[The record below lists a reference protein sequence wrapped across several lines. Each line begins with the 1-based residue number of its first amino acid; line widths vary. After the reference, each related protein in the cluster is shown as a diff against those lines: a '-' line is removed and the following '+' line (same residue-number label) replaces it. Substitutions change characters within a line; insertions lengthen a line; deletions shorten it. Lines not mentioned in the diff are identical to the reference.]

1 MLVPRRLFV
10 PTPVEVTLIVALGMA
25 GAFWGIYF
33 RYMIVEPSTVGLA
46 CEGGLAT
53 ATCTVRKAVIAL
65 FTNTVFGYVA
75 IGAALL
81 ALIRPLAPLMA
92 IALMAG
98 GAGLSLYNTATSA
111 LAIALVILVL
121 ARRELQKETD

>member
-1 MLVPRRLFV
+1 MLAPRHLYV
-10 PTPVEVTLIVALGMA
+10 PTATEITLIVALAMA
-25 GAFWGIYF
+25 ATFWGIYF
-33 RYMIVEPSTVGLA
+33 RYLIVEPATVGLA
-46 CEGGLAT
+46 CEAGLAT

-75 IGAALL
+75 LGAAVL
-81 ALIRPLAPLMA
+81 AMIRPLAPLMA

-111 LAIALVILVL
+111 LAIGLVILVL
-121 ARRELQKETD
+121 ARRELPREID